1 MTQLL
6 HYPFN
11 LYVKEFFQSLRFLLI
26 MPIRQHRPPT
36 DEFVDEFQETIVP
49 SSIPST
55 EFIDW
60 SGLEDEIENYEVQ
73 IDAILDLENV
83 SEEEFVEGLADAL
96 MAADDTRKWIDFYF
110 EILGERGNKYSALE
124 GVWKF
129 YDIQRAID
137 SGDRQAALD
146 LADILQEIGLQYVV
160 DKADVRDHYRGMLVG
175 MESHARKNRQGDCFE
190 ALVGEQIAEIAD
202 RLNDAGYS
210 VEMDAEYTT
219 EYNDESG
226 QKKTVDFALFENND
240 LRLVVEANA
249 YKVGGSK
256 PSEIRRS
263 YNHVAQRMR
272 NDDVAFVWIT
282 DGQGWAKSLTN
293 VLRESYNDITDIYN
307 LHQAENQL
315 PADIER
321 FFETK
326 EV

>member
-1 MTQLL
+1 
-6 HYPFN
+6 
-11 LYVKEFFQSLRFLLI
+11 

-36 DEFVDEFQETIVP
+36 DEFVEEFQESIVP
-49 SSIPST
+49 SSIPSSR
-55 EFIDW
+55 FIDW
-60 SGLEDEIENYEVQ
+60 DGIEAEIANYEVQ
-73 IDAILDLENV
+73 IEAILDLEDV
-83 SEEEFVEGLADAL
+83 SESEFVEGLADAL
-96 MAADDTRKWIDFYF
+96 IDAKDTRKWIDFYF
-110 EILGERGNKYSALE
+110 ELLGERGNKYSALE

-137 SGDRQAALD
+137 SGDRESARD

-160 DKADVRDHYRGMLVG
+160 DEADVRDHYRGMLVG
-175 MESHARKNRQGDCFE
+175 MESHARKNRQGECFE
-190 ALVGEQIAEIAD
+190 DLVGEQISQIAD
-202 RLNDAGYS
+202 RIKHAGYS
-210 VEMDAEYTT
+210 VEMDDQYTT

-226 QKKTVDFALFENND
+226 QKKTVDFALFENGD

-293 VLRESYNDITDIYN
+293 VLRESYNDITDLYN
-307 LHQAENQL
+307 LHQAETQL
-315 PADIER
+315 PEDVER
-321 FFETK
+321 FFETG

>member
-1 MTQLL
+1 
-6 HYPFN
+6 
-11 LYVKEFFQSLRFLLI
+11 

-36 DEFVDEFQETIVP
+36 DEFVAEFQDTIVP
-49 SSIPST
+49 SAIPSS

-60 SGLEDEIENYEVQ
+60 DGIEAEIDHYEAQ
-73 IDAILDLENV
+73 IEAVLDLEAI
-83 SEEEFVEGLADAL
+83 SEEAFVDGLADAL

-137 SGDRQAALD
+137 AGDRDAARD

-160 DKADVRDHYRGMLVG
+160 DEADVRDHYRGMLVG
-175 MESHARKNRQGDCFE
+175 MESHARKNRQGECFE
-190 ALVGEQIAEIAD
+190 ALVGERIADIAD
-202 RLNDAGYS
+202 RLTAAGYA

-219 EYNDESG
+219 AYNDESG
-226 QKKTVDFALFENND
+226 QQKTVDFALFEDGD

-293 VLRESYNDITDIYN
+293 VLRESYNDITDLYN
-307 LHQAENQL
+307 LQQAETHL
-315 PADIER
+315 PDDVER
-321 FFETK
+321 FFETN

>member
-1 MTQLL
+1 MV
-6 HYPFN
+6 PFISDTRA
-11 LYVKEFFQSLRFLLI
+11 FD
-26 MPIRQHRPPT
+26 MPIRQYRPPT
-36 DEFVDEFQETIVP
+36 DEFVEEFQETIVP
-49 SSIPST
+49 SAIPSS

-60 SGLEDEIENYEVQ
+60 KGIKDEIENYEVQ
-73 IDAILDLENV
+73 IEAVLDLEDA
-83 SEEEFVEGLADAL
+83 SEEQFVEGLSDAL
-96 MAADDTRKWIDFYF
+96 MDADDTRKWIDFYF

-137 SGDRQAALD
+137 SGDRQAARD
-146 LADILQEIGLQYVV
+146 LADVLQEIGLQYVV
-160 DKADVRDHYRGMLVG
+160 DKADIRDHYRGMLVG
-175 MESHARKNRQGDCFE
+175 MESHARKNRQGECFE
-190 ALVGEQIAEIAD
+190 DLVREQIAKTAD
-202 RLNDAGYS
+202 RLNNAGHS
-210 VEMDAEYTT
+210 VEMDDEYMT

-226 QKKTVDFALFENND
+226 QKKTVDFALFEDGN

-272 NDDVAFVWIT
+272 NDNVAFVWIT

-293 VLRESYNDITDIYN
+293 VLRESYNDITDLYN
-307 LHQAENQL
+307 LDQADSQL
-315 PADIER
+315 PDDVER
-321 FFETK
+321 FFETR

>member
-1 MTQLL
+1 
-6 HYPFN
+6 
-11 LYVKEFFQSLRFLLI
+11 

-36 DEFVDEFQETIVP
+36 NEFVDEFQETIVP
-49 SSIPST
+49 SAIPSS

-60 SGLEDEIENYEVQ
+60 KGIESAIENYEVQ
-73 IDAILDLENV
+73 IEAILELELV
-83 SEEEFVEGLADAL
+83 SESEFIEGLTDAL
-96 MAADDTRKWIDFYF
+96 MTADDTRKWIDFYF
-110 EILGERGNKYSALE
+110 ELLGERGNKYSAFE

-137 SGDRQAALD
+137 GKDREAARS
-146 LADILQEIGLQYVV
+146 LAEILQEIGLQYIV
-160 DKADVRDHYRGMLVG
+160 DEADIRDHYRGMLVG
-175 MESHARKNRQGDCFE
+175 MESHARKNRQGFCFE
-190 ALVGEQIAEIAD
+190 NLVEQRVAEIAN
-202 RLNDAGYS
+202 RLSENGHS
-210 VEMDAEYTT
+210 VEMDSEYVT

-226 QKKTVDFALFENND
+226 QKKTVDFALFKQGE

-272 NDDVAFVWIT
+272 NNGVAFIWIT

-293 VLRESYNDITDIYN
+293 VLRQSYDDIVDIYN
-307 LHQAENQL
+307 LKQAENQL
-315 PADIER
+315 PKDVVE
-321 FFETK
+321 FFETG

>member
-1 MTQLL
+1 ML
-6 HYPFN
+6 
-11 LYVKEFFQSLRFLLI
+11 VSSG
-26 MPIRQHRPPT
+26 MPIRQYRPPT
-36 DEFVDEFQETIVP
+36 DEFVEEFQETIVP
-49 SSIPST
+49 SAIPSS

-60 SGLEDEIENYEVQ
+60 KGIEEEIENYEVQ
-73 IDAILDLENV
+73 IEAVLDLEDA
-83 SEEEFVEGLADAL
+83 SEEQFVEGLSDAL
-96 MAADDTRKWIDFYF
+96 MDADDTRKWIDFYF

-137 SGDRQAALD
+137 SGNRQAARD
-146 LADILQEIGLQYVV
+146 LADVLQEIGLQYVV
-160 DKADVRDHYRGMLVG
+160 DKADIRDHYRGMLVG
-175 MESHARKNRQGDCFE
+175 MESHARKNRQGECFE
-190 ALVGEQIAEIAD
+190 DLVREQIARTAD
-202 RLNDAGYS
+202 RLNNAGHS
-210 VEMDAEYTT
+210 VEMEDEYTT

-226 QKKTVDFALFENND
+226 QKKTVDFALFEDGN

-263 YNHVAQRMR
+263 YNYVAQRMR

-293 VLRESYNDITDIYN
+293 VLRESYNDIIDLYN
-307 LHQAENQL
+307 LHQADSQL
-315 PADIER
+315 PDDVER

>member
-1 MTQLL
+1 MTYLL
-6 HYPFN
+6 VH
-11 LYVKEFFQSLRFLLI
+11 LLTPV
-26 MPIRQHRPPT
+26 PIRQHRPPT
-36 DEFVDEFQETIVP
+36 AEFVTEFQETLVP
-49 SSIPST
+49 SAIPSS

-60 SGLEDEIENYEVQ
+60 DGIEDEIENYERQ
-73 IDAILDLENV
+73 IEAILDLEDV
-83 SEEEFVEGLADAL
+83 SSEQFIEGLADAL

-129 YDIQRAID
+129 YDIQRVID
-137 SGDRQAALD
+137 AGDRKTALD
-146 LADILQEIGLQYVV
+146 LAGVLQEIGLQYVV
-160 DKADVRDHYRGMLVG
+160 DRADVRDHYRGMLVG
-175 MESHARKNRQGDCFE
+175 MESHARKNRQGKCFE
-190 ALVGEQIAEIAD
+190 DLVGGQITKITD
-202 RLNDAGYS
+202 RLNNVGYD
-210 VEMDAEYTT
+210 VEMDDEYTT
-219 EYNDESG
+219 EYNDQSG
-226 QKKTVDFALFENND
+226 QKKTVDFALFEDGN

-293 VLRESYNDITDIYN
+293 VLRESYNDITDLYN
-307 LHQAENQL
+307 LHQAEEQL
-315 PADIER
+315 PGDVEK
-321 FFETK
+321 FFETN